1 LLKKTVKKAL
11 SYLQTSYNNGLILYP
26 RVDNNLVYEKTFDLF
41 PHPELLR
48 FSKKMEPMD
57 FNVFKINKRNSLLF
71 LSITRTLTPSNIESI
86 SESIDDVFDE
96 ELIVKPEKIDYFDS
110 IMNTKNI
117 FFKNNKITNKSVSD
131 SLLSAYEDIQNQPL
145 LLIKTNDM
153 FFLSE
158 RTPLLVSCQKQSK
171 KDNKKIKSVEVEKI
185 EDAVRLWEKF
195 ESSKFGMQNE
205 ELLSLSIK

>member
-1 LLKKTVKKAL
+1 MLKKTVKKAL

-171 KDNKKIKSVEVEKI
+171 KDNKRIKSVEVDKI

-195 ESSKFGMQNE
+195 ESSEFGMQNE